1 MAWLKRGL
9 EPVPLNRNASAIAI
23 VARSGCV
30 FESAMKESSGVAD
43 QNRITFDED
52 ARKRFTSVESG
63 G

>member
-1 MAWLKRGL
+1 MKGIF
-9 EPVPLNRNASAIAI
+9 VNRFEIAAIAYL
-23 VARSGCV
+23 
-30 FESAMKESSGVAD
+30 ESTMKESSGVAV

>member
-1 MAWLKRGL
+1 M

-23 VARSGCV
+23 AARSDRV